1 MLAARCAPSSTIW
14 ARCSLKPCEMLL
26 QTYRGVL
33 RGRKL
38 NFPDA
43 CSVYF
48 LRTQLDIFSNL
59 ICFKFY
65 ICMVYGAVSPEQSFV
80 LSPHVF
86 VVFPFDFHVSA
97 VCGCVSYCSMQEID
111 LLEWGVFAVHLIL
124 WENPD
129 IVGRSFYT
137 YASMIQWAPFQ
148 FCSEMSQVSSSSALS
163 SFSSWSRHGMS
174 FRSVKWRMWRFATC
188 PVRRCGLC
196 TTPHSCSFGGHL
208 WWFAGDAPF
217 AAVH

>member
-1 MLAARCAPSSTIW
+1 MLAGRCAPSSTIW

-33 RGRKL
+33 RGQKL

-43 CSVYF
+43 CPVYF
-48 LRTQLDIFSNL
+48 LHTQLDTFSNL
-59 ICFKFY
+59 TCFKFY

-97 VCGCVSYCSMQEID
+97 VCGCVSYCSMQEVY
-111 LLEWGVFAVHLIL
+111 LLEWCVI
-124 WENPD
+124 
-129 IVGRSFYT
+129 ICC
-137 YASMIQWAPFQ
+137 ASQTLRKPRYRWKKFLHICFDDPIFQ

-174 FRSVKWRMWRFATC
+174 FRLVK
-188 PVRRCGLC
+188 
-196 TTPHSCSFGGHL
+196 
-208 WWFAGDAPF
+208 
-217 AAVH
+217 